1 MLNAGKCEALQA
13 VNETGFV
20 VQELILY
27 LDTHPGCSAGLARYQ
42 QAKKAHRE
50 AMEAYAAQY
59 GPLLAEQAVHAAL
72 WDYAQK
78 NHLTIE
84 GLKPPVNDVDEL
96 HEDEEE

>member
-59 GPLLAEQAVHAAL
+59 GPLLVEQAYSCSCWQWVEAP
-72 WDYAQK
+72 WPW
-78 NHLTIE
+78 E
-84 GLKPPVNDVDEL
+84 M
-96 HEDEEE
+96 ED